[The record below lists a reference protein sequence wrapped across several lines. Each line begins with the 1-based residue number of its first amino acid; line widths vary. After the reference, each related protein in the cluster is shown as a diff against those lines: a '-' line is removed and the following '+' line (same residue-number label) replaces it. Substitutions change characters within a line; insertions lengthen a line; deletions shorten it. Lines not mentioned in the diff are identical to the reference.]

1 VSEAELEAIARGG
14 AGAAADADLADG
26 AGGEATRRLL
36 GDYQTPA
43 RRAPAR
49 SAAAVPPPASAPAP
63 CERARVQQSEAA
75 VPARLCLMLSCV
87 GPAFAAPA
95 WGAP

>member
-1 VSEAELEAIARGG
+1 MSEAELEAIARGG

-49 SAAAVPPPASAPAP
+49 SGAAVLLLCCCLPWSPLRDRAHVTAFQSG
-63 CERARVQQSEAA
+63 RARLAL
-75 VPARLCLMLSCV
+75 P
-87 GPAFAAPA
+87 
-95 WGAP
+95 